1 MHMFSVQELN
11 IAIELWGAAF
21 CLIGI
26 ACTLLFAR
34 VDGRYR
40 NHMIAAFTFGF
51 IWASGDA
58 LAGLY
63 RGEPGNA
70 AWIATHVGNAATYMS
85 GYMLIV
91 AIVVYLCDRIEE
103 AGGNPHRWWRVGIA
117 VGAAIMCLLTLFGV
131 FYHIDDSNVY
141 HRTDLYWVALAF
153 VVVASLGIGIIA
165 TRERERLGTMAHAIM
180 FFFAITPI
188 ITSVI
193 QMSVYGINLVMAVS
207 ILGLILLFFEM
218 QRHSSN
224 MLVQRTEELARAQ
237 TEAAESRIA
246 VMVSQIQPHFLFNT
260 LDTIYGLCDEDPQ
273 LAKQA
278 IASFSRYLR
287 ANLNSL
293 KRTTPVPISVEM
305 EHVRTFLELER
316 TSDENRLEY
325 EIDMQD
331 ADFSVPALAIET
343 LVENAVKHG
352 IGGKVEGGTVVVRT
366 RELPD
371 EHTVTIIDNG
381 IGFDPDAIIDGEAHV
396 GLANTRSRLAAMCN
410 GTMDVQSELG
420 VGTTVVVHIP
430 KKEGER

>member
-26 ACTLLFAR
+26 ASTLLFAR

-40 NHMIAAFTFGF
+40 NHMIAAFALGF
-51 IWASGDA
+51 LWASGDA
-58 LAGLY
+58 FAGLY
-63 RGEPGNA
+63 RGEPGNV
-70 AWIATHVGNAATYMS
+70 AWIATHVGNAAAYIC
-85 GYMLIV
+85 GFMLIV
-91 AIVVYLCDRIEE
+91 VIAAYLCDRIEE
-103 AGGNPHRWWRVGIA
+103 AGGSPYRWWRLAIA
-117 VGAAIMCLLTLFGV
+117 IGAAIMCLLTLFGV
-131 FYHIDDSNVY
+131 FYHIDDDNVY
-141 HRTDLYWVALAF
+141 HRSDLYWISLAF
-153 VVVASLGIGIIA
+153 VVAASSGIAVIA
-165 TRERERLGTMAHAIM
+165 TRERRWLGPMAHAVL
-180 FFFAITPI
+180 FFFAAAPI
-188 ITSVI
+188 LAAAV
-193 QMSVYGINLVMAVS
+193 QVSVYGVNLIMGVS
-207 ILGLILLFFEM
+207 ILSLVLLFFEM

-287 ANLNSL
+287 ENLNSL
-293 KRTTPVPISVEM
+293 KRTAPVPISAEM

-316 TSDENRLEY
+316 TSDENRVEY

-331 ADFSVPALAIET
+331 SDFSVPALAVET
-343 LVENAVKHG
+343 IVENAVKHG

-371 EHTVTIIDNG
+371 EHTVTIIDDG
-381 IGFDPDAIIDGEAHV
+381 VGFDTGAVIEGEAHV
-396 GLANTRSRLAAMCN
+396 GLANTRSRLAVMCN
-410 GTMDVQSELG
+410 GTMDVQSEPV
-420 VGTTVVVHIP
+420 VGTTVVIHIP
-430 KKEGER
+430 KKEREQ